1 MNKRIEDQLAKLAFG
16 ELSTSEE
23 AELRRLCESD
33 PEAGKTLEQFQSIR
47 HGLKQLPVTP
57 HQLSTERLNEA
68 ILRQGLRSPAEPS
81 LWRWLSAPTWAA
93 AAVLAIW
100 GSWSVYSAGP
110 VESGLTAKP
119 LAARSNLSK
128 GPSGS
133 SGMNSNLE
141 SALAQAEL
149 SAPDQGAI
157 ESAHVEPMKV
167 AKAAPPPPISTEK
180 SVRVAKREPS
190 APADLVYAADQ
201 LSIDVIENAIVS
213 SAAFAA
219 SPDDSEPLV
228 IIDEARDETTG
239 ASRAKEVTSVSNV
252 VVGG

>member
-16 ELSTSEE
+16 ELGPREE
-23 AELRRLCESD
+23 AELRRLCETD
-33 PEAGKTLEQFQSIR
+33 PEAGKALEQFQSIR

-81 LWRWLSAPTWAA
+81 LWRWLSAPAWAA

-100 GSWSVYSAGP
+100 GSWSIYSADL
-110 VESGLTAKP
+110 VESSPSAKP
-119 LAARSNLSK
+119 LAARTNLSE
-128 GPSGS
+128 GPSAS
-133 SGMNSNLE
+133 SGMDASLE
-141 SALAQAEL
+141 NALAQAEL
-149 SAPDQGAI
+149 SAPEKGAI
-157 ESAHVEPMKV
+157 ESARVEPKSGAKV
-167 AKAAPPPPISTEK
+167 SPPPPISTEK

-190 APADLVYAADQ
+190 TPSDLVYTADQ